1 MQDMTCS
8 TFLQALA
15 SKAPTPGG
23 GGAAAFTGALG
34 AALGAMVAN
43 LTLGKQK
50 YAAVQGDIERLE
62 GQCRILGT
70 EMMDL
75 IEADAKGFQPLADAY
90 KIPRT
95 RKNRDILLQKAQEEA
110 CQAPLAIMR
119 KGLEGL
125 TLQQELA
132 EKGTVM
138 AVSDVGAGV
147 QLFRSAILAAS
158 LNVYINTRT
167 MKDRQAAARL
177 KEMAELIEKDS
188 IVLAD
193 HIYDIVRRRLQ

>member
-1 MQDMTCS
+1 MTCS

-34 AALGAMVAN
+34 AALGSMVAN
-43 LTLGKQK
+43 LTLGKKK

-62 GQCRILGT
+62 GQCRILET

-95 RKNRDILLQKAQEEA
+95 QKNRDILLQKAQEEA

-125 TLQQELA
+125 ALQQELA

-177 KEMAELIEKDS
+177 KETAELIEKDS

-193 HIYDIVRRRLQ
+193 HIYDTVRRRLK

>member
-50 YAAVQGDIERLE
+50 YAAVQDDIERLE

-95 RKNRDILLQKAQEEA
+95 RENRDILLQKAQEEA

-125 TLQQELA
+125 ALQQELA

-193 HIYDIVRRRLQ
+193 HIYDTVRRRLQ